1 MIHQTKHNNKDY
13 LVVYTDFTIDISDE
27 VIKIP
32 IVVQI
37 NITKVDPKNH
47 YIIYQKANSIF
58 NHPIKLNKHHPPK
71 KPWYKFWQ

>member
-1 MIHQTKHNNKDY
+1 MKYKA
-13 LVVYTDFTIDISDE
+13 
-27 VIKIP
+27 
-32 IVVQI
+32 IVVSDLHLG
-37 NITKVDPKNH
+37 TKVDPKNH